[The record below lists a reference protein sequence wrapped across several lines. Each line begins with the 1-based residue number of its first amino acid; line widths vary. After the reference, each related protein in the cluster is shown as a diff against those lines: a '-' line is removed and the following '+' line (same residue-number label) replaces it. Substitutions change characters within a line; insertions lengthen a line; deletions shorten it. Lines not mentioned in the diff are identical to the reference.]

1 MPRTLLADEPPPAAA
16 IEGGEAAVAEWK
28 ASLLAHWMDQL
39 NFSAQHPAGDD
50 PSRWPAPE
58 GMLGPIPPE
67 LSPLQI
73 HRVSVPGEGQATAD
87 SFAHVCDTHNFVK
100 VHRCSGYCLRCLHP
114 HR

>member
-67 LSPLQI
+67 LPPI
-73 HRVSVPGEGQATAD
+73 ARTWQAKRRAGR
-87 SFAHVCDTHNFVK
+87 A
-100 VHRCSGYCLRCLHP
+100 LRCYVVCSVE
-114 HR
+114 RM